1 MLAFSALSCK
11 KACKGTT
18 IFLNVQIFYAFFA
31 KTYTFFNEKIW
42 KYEKKVLSSA
52 LPQAGS

>member
-42 KYEKKVLSSA
+42 KYEKKVLSLSSD
-52 LPQAGS
+52 L